1 MHHGAC
7 TYEVF
12 DNGFFLEKHRDN
24 NSMLCKRSQR
34 DPVGDVAGD
43 DPIFG
48 AEGDLVIIPDE
59 WFVSRFSGL
68 VDGEGECF
76 SIVMYFQQRSL
87 AYPGTLVVD
96 RIGEFPADIAVRF
109 TLDIGGIMSVQGAL
123 P

>member
-1 MHHGAC
+1 
-7 TYEVF
+7 
-12 DNGFFLEKHRDN
+12 
-24 NSMLCKRSQR
+24 MLCKRSQR

-43 DPIFG
+43 DLIPG
-48 AEGDLVIIPDE
+48 AEGDLVVGFGE
-59 WFVSRFSGL
+59 RVVARFSGL

-109 TLDIGGIMSVQGAL
+109 TLE
-123 P
+123 